1 MEPLSS
7 HQHVFRSLFLP
18 LSRTSCSLSRHLLDN
33 FPRGMVGSRL
43 APLQVTRSP
52 LRFFLAFYT
61 SCPSP
66 PLSSPL
72 ECSTLYLFKFPCIT
86 HICLH
91 NSFMTISICMSM
103 TPGDSSRFTTSP
115 LFSAFFSANTLSNL
129 NTIWASVAASNLID
143 LWAAHAA
150 WSANARGCQ
159 ADECDLKWPLYR
171 HAMSKCRKLGLGTR
185 WGIALSLRTHMGRG
199 GTDRSK
205 VGNSE
210 IWQLCRSLGTLI
222 ML

>member
-91 NSFMTISICMSM
+91 NSFMTISIYMSM

-115 LFSAFFSANTLSNL
+115 LFSAYFSANTVYAFRLPPKIAASRGQFPATNEMQDLYSLSNL
-129 NTIWASVAASNLID
+129 NTI
-143 LWAAHAA
+143 
-150 WSANARGCQ
+150 
-159 ADECDLKWPLYR
+159 
-171 HAMSKCRKLGLGTR
+171 
-185 WGIALSLRTHMGRG
+185 
-199 GTDRSK
+199 
-205 VGNSE
+205 
-210 IWQLCRSLGTLI
+210 
-222 ML
+222 